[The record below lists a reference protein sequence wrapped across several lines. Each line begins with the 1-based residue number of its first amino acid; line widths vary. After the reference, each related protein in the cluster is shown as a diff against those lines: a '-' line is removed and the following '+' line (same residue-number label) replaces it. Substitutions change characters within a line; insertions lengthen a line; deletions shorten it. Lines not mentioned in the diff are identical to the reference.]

1 MNALVCS
8 TRSYTESSGV
18 HSHWHT
24 AILQND
30 DGNVWRTF
38 RATSNQH
45 KTKNPYIE
53 REFSKINL
61 NSKYEINVREGDL
74 YFSSL
79 GKCWQ
84 FLCRLLLV
92 LWQNI
97 LANGEWMS
105 TLILRASQCN
115 LCYFATF
122 LMYIFP
128 FDGFGIHENEEIPF
142 LVRLACSTCDGENR
156 FFLTLHRVCVCM
168 CVLCWEWMY
177 ASEKWFGKCL
187 IGLRIMAAFYRRRFR
202 FTYRS
207 KKSVDY
213 TFIDPG
219 KIKYILIRES
229 FYVRL
234 DEKTTNRTENEKSC
248 ENPSH
253 SRKITGM

>member
-1 MNALVCS
+1 MLVFPFAWLITFTLFIYLIFLFAFDCWWILVCS
-8 TRSYTESSGV
+8 TRLYTESSGV

-24 AILQND
+24 AILQNN
-30 DGNVWRTF
+30 DGNVTYVSSDER
-38 RATSNQH
+38 RATNP
-45 KTKNPYIE
+45 KRKNPYIE

-61 NSKYEINVREGDL
+61 NSKYGINVREKAI

-128 FDGFGIHENEEIPF
+128 FDGFGMYTKTKKF
-142 LVRLACSTCDGENR
+142 RSSYVWLVQRAMAKTD
-156 FFLTLHRVCVCM
+156 FFLTLHFLSVCVSC
-168 CVLCWEWMY
+168 CEWMY
-177 ASEKWFGKCL
+177 ASEKWFGKCS
-187 IGLRIMAAFYRRRFR
+187 IGLKIMAAFYRRRFR

-207 KKSVDY
+207 K
-213 TFIDPG
+213 
-219 KIKYILIRES
+219 
-229 FYVRL
+229 
-234 DEKTTNRTENEKSC
+234 NQ
-248 ENPSH
+248 
-253 SRKITGM
+253 